1 MSLFA
6 FLGIFRPTLEFFTR
20 TETSPLPLKSFKFW
34 CILGTH
40 GYRALRVLQNDKPIV
55 SRITRLYGLFQELV
69 TLTYVAKRFAVELLL
84 PIFTLWAGH
93 GWDWNTK
100 PWACE
105 ANALTDWSTPAVFTT
120 SFHLNNLKKSE
131 FPTSR
136 MLRVTF
142 FWNENWVCGS
152 R

>member
-1 MSLFA
+1 MSLFTC
-6 FLGIFRPTLEFFTR
+6 FGIFRPTLEFFTR
-20 TETSPLPLKSFKFW
+20 TETSPLPVKGFLYSALMAIEHWGFFRMPNQLW
-34 CILGTH
+34 H
-40 GYRALRVLQNDKPIV
+40 GASIYNGHFRGPA
-55 SRITRLYGLFQELV
+55 
-69 TLTYVAKRFAVELLL
+69 TLTSVAERFAVELLL
-84 PIFTLWAGH
+84 PIFTLWACH

-100 PWACE
+100 PSSCE

-136 MLRVTF
+136 MLRVKF
-142 FWNENWVCGS
+142 FWNEIRVCGS